1 MRRHL
6 IAGLLAAAAGSS
18 PAAAQGARTWLF
30 DDSSDVVTLQ
40 YGTPESDDVVVAMS
54 CEANT
59 RTVRINEFASSSS
72 LTPGRT
78 AKLKL
83 TNGPAS
89 LEYNGQALANE
100 MDGGVNLEVVTP
112 ADAKLF
118 ALLKAGPSLTID
130 VAGKQATVPLKAA
143 APHLPAL
150 EKACLTKR

>member
-1 MRRHL
+1 MRRTL
-6 IAGLLAAAAGSS
+6 IVGLLAAVAGSS
-18 PAAAQGARTWLF
+18 PAAQGARTWLF

-40 YGTPESDDVVVAMS
+40 YGTPESDDVVVAVS

-59 RTVRINEFASSSS
+59 RTVRINEFASSNS

-78 AKLKL
+78 AKLRL
-83 TNGPAS
+83 TNGSAS
-89 LEYNGQALANE
+89 IEYNGQALANE
-100 MDGGVNLEVVTP
+100 MDGGVNLEVVAP

-118 ALLKAGPSLTID
+118 ALLRAGPSLTID

-143 APHLPAL
+143 APHLAAL

>member
-6 IAGLLAAAAGSS
+6 IVGLLAMAGFA

-40 YGTPESDDVVVAMS
+40 YGTPESDDVVIAMS
-54 CEANT
+54 CEANA
-59 RTVRINEFASSSS
+59 RTVRINEFVNSSS

-78 AKLKL
+78 ARLKL
-83 TNGPAS
+83 SSGPTS